1 MTSRRKPEDAPDHV
15 DGILAQW
22 ARERPDLDTS
32 PMGILGRL
40 GRLNRHTGRA
50 IEAALGATGLQ
61 PWEFDVLATLRRAGP
76 PYALSPGALIGSL
89 MITSGT
95 MTNRLDHLERAGL
108 VRREPNPDDRRGLLV
123 ALTDAGRARVDH
135 ALALHV
141 ANEHSLLEGLT
152 ATERAQLAA
161 LLRRWLRMFEPPPG
175 DGGEGKPGD

>member
-1 MTSRRKPEDAPDHV
+1 MTARRKPEDAPDHV

-22 ARERPDLDTS
+22 ARERPDLDAS

-89 MITSGT
+89 AAYYGGWI
-95 MTNRLDHLERAGL
+95 D
-108 VRREPNPDDRRGLLV
+108 
-123 ALTDAGRARVDH
+123 
-135 ALALHV
+135 
-141 ANEHSLLEGLT
+141 SLLMRFTEAMLNIPSLFLLIIGGLN
-152 ATERAQLAA
+152 AGVQPIRAA
-161 LLRRWLRMFEPPPG
+161 
-175 DGGEGKPGD
+175 